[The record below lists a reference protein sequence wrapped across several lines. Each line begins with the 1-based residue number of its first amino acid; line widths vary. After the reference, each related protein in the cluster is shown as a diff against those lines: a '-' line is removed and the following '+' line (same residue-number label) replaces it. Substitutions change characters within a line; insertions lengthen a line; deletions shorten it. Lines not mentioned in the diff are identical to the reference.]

1 MLRDRDLRFPIAA
14 IENESVAFF
23 PCPCFLFHK
32 HRRELRTPT
41 GLGPFQN
48 KGIRFWYFRSI
59 WVTKVFFGGGK
70 WSIWVTSVLFWNMVL
85 KTPFSVYFNLSN

>member
-14 IENESVAFF
+14 IENESVVFF

-59 WVTKVFFGGGK
+59 WVTKVFFWGGEMVDLGHLGF
-70 WSIWVTSVLFWNMVL
+70 VLEYGFKNPIFCL
-85 KTPFSVYFNLSN
+85 F